1 MGFKFWEADAPP
13 AYDGPITL
21 TPDGGP
27 FLYNEAVPYEM
38 LLAAGVIIPS
48 WLVVYAVM
56 HALLEVKLYDA
67 KKGLIKAPTLAE
79 RIDAADGVWCFFFF
93 FVLVGLAFY
102 STWQLAFTD
111 DSRDRWLGTTAASEA
126 FQIVYVTRMVTH
138 LPVQHYSLSNNP
150 TLRLQMHG
158 HHIITMVAMSGGV
171 LSGRFH
177 FFACLG
183 GCCECAWLL
192 QNLCRASRLLCP
204 PLTRPA
210 PPARAVTTL
219 FLNCLFLLKTLA
231 PDEKYA
237 AAKAVSGLL
246 LWAGF
251 VVFRLVLFPVWL
263 CVFYVDLTVNN
274 APRMAEGATW
284 FELCFYPATMTFLLV
299 LSSLWMVPLT
309 KGLIKALKKA
319 TKKD

>member
-1 MGFKFWEADAPP
+1 MRGSAAPAP
-13 AYDGPITL
+13 LPR
-21 TPDGGP
+21 
-27 FLYNEAVPYEM
+27 
-38 LLAAGVIIPS
+38 LASP
-48 WLVVYAVM
+48 L
-56 HALLEVKLYDA
+56 
-67 KKGLIKAPTLAE
+67 
-79 RIDAADGVWCFFFF
+79 
-93 FVLVGLAFY
+93 
-102 STWQLAFTD
+102 
-111 DSRDRWLGTTAASEA
+111 
-126 FQIVYVTRMVTH
+126 
-138 LPVQHYSLSNNP
+138 
-150 TLRLQMHG
+150 
-158 HHIITMVAMSGGV
+158 
-171 LSGRFH
+171 
-177 FFACLG
+177 
-183 GCCECAWLL
+183 
-192 QNLCRASRLLCP
+192 P

-210 PPARAVTTL
+210 PPAPAVTTL

-263 CVFYVDLTVNN
+263 YVFYVDLTVNN